1 MSQVALTLPGL
12 AVPTWQVRGKNDPAA
27 CALADRHYSRRRPGS
42 GQIGPPGRKLVLVT
56 PCERAVWLTHWP
68 DAALAMDG
76 LDCWRCS
83 IFRNEAPAELLSSHL
98 IRAAMDL
105 TASLWAARPTTTPGW
120 VTWVDP
126 AKVASPNPGYCFKQ
140 AGWTLDRA
148 WWHPRLIRLRA
159 PIPQAAPGRPLGA
172 VEVCQAADAAGQVR
186 A

>member
-1 MSQVALTLPGL
+1 VSQVALTLPGL
-12 AVPTWQVRGKNDPAA
+12 AVPTWQVRCKNDPAA

-42 GQIGPPGRKLVLVT
+42 GQVGPPGRKLVLVT

-68 DAALAMDG
+68 DADKAMDG

-98 IRAAMDL
+98 IRAAMNL
-105 TASLWAARPTTTPGW
+105 TASLWAARPTSTPGW

-140 AGWTLDRA
+140 AGWTLDHA
-148 WWHPRLIRLRA
+148 WSHPRLVRLRA
-159 PIPQAAPGRPLGA
+159 PILEAAPGRPLGG
-172 VEVCQAADAAGQVR
+172 VEVCQAADAAEQVR